1 MFPCVDHSPADPGP
15 LSSAP
20 RPSARLSKAFLKP
33 SSDDEDP
40 PRTLGQLRPGPPAG
54 RGGGPQAGRGGGPAP
69 GSGPPEEPRQGDEK
83 ETEATAASS
92 SSRSVTGLQPPPRLA
107 G

>member
-1 MFPCVDHSPADPGP
+1 MSSCADPGP
-15 LSSAP
+15 LSSAPRPSAP

-40 PRTLGQLRPGPPAG
+40 PRTLGQLR
-54 RGGGPQAGRGGGPAP
+54 
-69 GSGPPEEPRQGDEK
+69 SGPPEEPRQGDEK

-92 SSRSVTGLQPPPRLA
+92 SSSRSVTGLQPPPRLA